1 MAILYT
7 GENIVIDSSSKLTV
21 QVVYPDLPD
30 QTVTQVFNFDIT
42 DLSLQEGIDYSMLK
56 LSSQVKNES
65 NSCNKSVSVET
76 EILNSVYKT
85 AIAYSSLKDN
95 FSKSTY
101 EEYVIYVKDNQV
113 LTLFADETLQYP
125 FPFVFDLSLNPGDY
139 FTIPDTFASVY
150 IEGKKDYT
158 FENDNL
164 VCRFTVP
171 MATDS
176 TVTIISDYCLRL
188 CIDTLDSNKT
198 SIITTAWTNIPV
210 GNFISSGSTSVIL
223 SVDGINYSRVVQL
236 TSNKI
241 YLKGIIPVDS
251 PYGFNITN
259 VVLKMVTC
267 EAIDEYT
274 F

>member
-1 MAILYT
+1 MSTLYT
-7 GENIVIDSSSKLTV
+7 GEDILITASSKLTV
-21 QVVYPDLPD
+21 QVVYPNLPD
-30 QTVTQVFNFDIT
+30 QTITQVFNFDIT
-42 DLSLQEGIDYSMLK
+42 DLSLQEGIDYSLLK
-56 LSSQVKNES
+56 LSSQSKTES
-65 NSCNKSVSVET
+65 NSCNKTVSVNMET
-76 EILNSVYKT
+76 LKSIHIT
-85 AIAYSSLKDN
+85 AVAYSSLKDN
-95 FSKSTY
+95 FSHNTY
-101 EEYVIYVKDNQV
+101 TEYITYVNDNHV
-113 LTLFADETLQYP
+113 LTLFADEDMQYP
-125 FPFVFDLSLNPGDY
+125 FPFVFDISLNPGDY

-150 IEGKKDYT
+150 IDGKKDYT

-164 VCRFTVP
+164 VCKFTIP

-198 SIITTAWTNIPV
+198 SVVTTAWTNIPV
-210 GNFISSGSTSVIL
+210 GNYISSGSANVIL
-223 SVDGINYSRVVQL
+223 STDGIDYSRVIKL
-236 TSNKI
+236 TSNKL
-241 YLKGIIPVDS
+241 YLKGIIPANS